1 MANRLE
7 LQAEL
12 EARLGSRNVYYRPPA
27 NKQMTYPCIRY
38 SDTKPSTMRADDIMY
53 SSMKCYEIIVISNT
67 PNHPVIDELL
77 KLPYC
82 SWDRWY
88 AADGMNHDVLTLYY

>member
-1 MANRLE
+1 MANRLDLQTTLEE
-7 LQAEL
+7 L
-12 EARLGSRNVYYRPPA
+12 LGSRNVYYRPPSSHRM
-27 NKQMTYPCIRY
+27 NYPGIKY
-38 SDTKPSTMRADDIMY
+38 SKVRPDTKHANDVTY
-53 SSMKCYEIIVISNT
+53 SYMNCYELIVISQT
-67 PNHPVIDELL
+67 PDHPVIDELL